1 MKKRFWLGSISC
13 FLMICM
19 LAVTAHRISIH
30 NGYAAAAKH
39 KAQSYRRGGSELLVS
54 TGLGNLRASE
64 CGTSNK
70 VSPSLFLGSVRKP
83 GCTPSYNPIKIIFLC
98 HETMASITNRIS

>member
-1 MKKRFWLGSISC
+1 MATADAPG
-13 FLMICM
+13 MIYM

-39 KAQSYRRGGSELLVS
+39 KAQSYRREGSELLVS

-70 VSPSLFLGSVRKP
+70 VSPSLFLYSCYLKHTESASPRDEKP
-83 GCTPSYNPIKIIFLC
+83 
-98 HETMASITNRIS
+98 